1 MPMANPAPETCECA
15 RGFAAFDCSALRK
28 AFAGAYMANYGHT
41 RAGNRGAGGRLRYAT
56 GYGVTAS
63 YGRS

>member
-28 AFAGAYMANYGHT
+28 AFAGAYMADYGHT
-41 RAGNRGAGGRLRYAT
+41 RARAIEALAAGCAMRLDT
-56 GYGVTAS
+56 V
-63 YGRS
+63 